1 MVPPARSFLN
11 GTTGA
16 IPSRT
21 EAVLDAIKRAILA
34 GELRPGQSLVET
46 ELAQLLGVSKTP
58 VREALKTLAGAG
70 LVTMSAYRGATV
82 RAIDPASAAAIY
94 DLRLLLEP
102 EAVRRAV
109 GRGAAEAVPSQ
120 ASTVQASPVQ
130 ASTVQASPVQA
141 STVQASTVQASTVQ
155 AGWAS
160 AHAALQASD
169 AATDQA
175 QRSLANRE
183 FHRALYLACGN
194 SLLVKT
200 LDDLRDQ
207 TALVSALSWEQ
218 APSWQQ
224 EAAEHQAI
232 LAAARRG
239 AATEAAALLRAHI
252 AGFADRHFPTP
263 ARAAAAAATEWSTDE
278 H

>member
-11 GTTGA
+11 GSTGA
-16 IPSRT
+16 TPSRT

-34 GELRPGQSLVET
+34 GELPPGQSLVET
-46 ELAQLLGVSKTP
+46 ELAQMLGVSKTP

-109 GRGAAEAVPSQ
+109 GRGAAEAGAIQ
-120 ASTVQASPVQ
+120 AGTVQASPVQ
-130 ASTVQASPVQA
+130 ASAVQASPVQA
-141 STVQASTVQASTVQ
+141 GTVQAGTVQ
-155 AGWAS
+155 AGWVS
-160 AHAALQASD
+160 ARAALQASD

-239 AATEAAALLRAHI
+239 AATEAAAQLRAHI
-252 AGFADRHFPTP
+252 AGFADRHFPMP
-263 ARAAAAAATEWSTDE
+263 GRAEVAPIEWSSDE

>member
-16 IPSRT
+16 TPSRT

-109 GRGAAEAVPSQ
+109 GRGAAEA
-120 ASTVQASPVQ
+120 SPVQ
-130 ASTVQASPVQA
+130 AS
-141 STVQASTVQASTVQ
+141 
-155 AGWAS
+155 WAS
-160 AHAALQASD
+160 ADAALAASD

-252 AGFADRHFPTP
+252 AGFADRHFPAP
-263 ARAAAAAATEWSTDE
+263 ARAATAAATEME
-278 H
+278 YR

>member
-16 IPSRT
+16 TPSRT

-109 GRGAAEAVPSQ
+109 GRGAAEASP
-120 ASTVQASPVQ
+120 VQASPVQ
-130 ASTVQASPVQA
+130 AS
-141 STVQASTVQASTVQ
+141 
-155 AGWAS
+155 WAS

-252 AGFADRHFPTP
+252 AGFADRHFPMP
-263 ARAAAAAATEWSTDE
+263 ARAAVAPATEWSTDE

>member
-1 MVPPARSFLN
+1 VSTAMVPPARSFLN

-16 IPSRT
+16 TPSRT
-21 EAVLDAIKRAILA
+21 EAVLDAVKRAILA

-109 GRGAAEAVPSQ
+109 GRGAAEAGP
-120 ASTVQASPVQ
+120 VQASPVQ
-130 ASTVQASPVQA
+130 ASPAQASPAQA
-141 STVQASTVQASTVQ
+141 S
-155 AGWAS
+155 WAS
-160 AHAALQASD
+160 ADAALAASD

-252 AGFADRHFPTP
+252 AGFADRHFPMP
-263 ARAAAAAATEWSTDE
+263 ARAAAAAATEME
-278 H
+278 YR

>member
-1 MVPPARSFLN
+1 VSTAMVPPARSFLN

-16 IPSRT
+16 TPSRT
-21 EAVLDAIKRAILA
+21 EAVLDAVKRAILA

-109 GRGAAEAVPSQ
+109 GRGAAEAGP
-120 ASTVQASPVQ
+120 VQASP
-130 ASTVQASPVQA
+130 AQASPAQA
-141 STVQASTVQASTVQ
+141 SPAQAS
-155 AGWAS
+155 WAS
-160 AHAALQASD
+160 ADAALAASD

-252 AGFADRHFPTP
+252 AGFADRHFPMP
-263 ARAAAAAATEWSTDE
+263 ARAAAAAATEME
-278 H
+278 YR

>member
-16 IPSRT
+16 APSRT

-109 GRGAAEAVPSQ
+109 GRGAAEA
-120 ASTVQASPVQ
+120 SPVQ
-130 ASTVQASPVQA
+130 AS
-141 STVQASTVQASTVQ
+141 
-155 AGWAS
+155 WAS
-160 AHAALQASD
+160 AHAALTASD

-239 AATEAAALLRAHI
+239 SATEAAALLRAHI
-252 AGFADRHFPTP
+252 AGFADRHFPMP